1 MELYLR
7 GLDENDP
14 DVASFKWRTADNPL
28 IPASEIAD
36 ARRNMSERS
45 FRSLYEGEFL
55 DVGGS
60 VFRNVQK
67 AATGVLKPGEGGR
80 RYVGGLDLAKTVD
93 WTVAT
98 ILDEEAHEVV
108 GWERWH
114 GCSWELTAERVL
126 GMTKAYPGIRWNV
139 DSTGVGDPVLEL
151 IERSGAQ
158 VQGMKFSATLKAQ
171 LVENLS
177 MLIEQGE
184 VVFPPL
190 DILIGELEAFE
201 ASTGPTGTVK
211 YGAPSGV
218 HDDAVI
224 SLGLACWGLQPRN
237 LAPVECWIP
246 QSNTVFGDGSFR

>member
-1 MELYLR
+1 VELYLR

-114 GCSWELTAERVL
+114 GCSWELTAQRVL
-126 GMTKAYPGIRWNV
+126 DELDGIKSNPLPCLAVLAVASVRQKAISSGPG
-139 DSTGVGDPVLEL
+139 T
-151 IERSGAQ
+151 
-158 VQGMKFSATLKAQ
+158 
-171 LVENLS
+171 
-177 MLIEQGE
+177 
-184 VVFPPL
+184 VVFVAEILGGRGHVERIEL
-190 DILIGELEAFE
+190 DMNAPIEVAALPAAAAEGEPA
-201 ASTGPTGTVK
+201 
-211 YGAPSGV
+211 
-218 HDDAVI
+218 
-224 SLGLACWGLQPRN
+224 
-237 LAPVECWIP
+237 
-246 QSNTVFGDGSFR
+246 